1 MKKLLR
7 GGTVINASG
16 RQAADT
22 VGLRTCGYRRNKLFS
37 SPLVHGNSSS
47 LKNKQ

>member
-16 RQAADT
+16 RQAADVLIDGEKIAAVAPRLCEHHT
-22 VGLRTCGYRRNKLFS
+22 
-37 SPLVHGNSSS
+37 
-47 LKNKQ
+47 